1 MVSQGEK
8 LKYYKGIESVRIW
21 PTTKSV
27 KFWLTKSMR
36 ESRKVLS
43 VKSKTQNDSTPA
55 KQQNE
60 GSTLQKSMLP
70 RFFSQLSLSVSWGHW
85 LALRMVT
92 IMKMKMWV
100 MQKMQLWCLVLVP
113 GERVGG
119 WDETRSERLMDGR

>member
-1 MVSQGEK
+1 
-8 LKYYKGIESVRIW
+8 
-21 PTTKSV
+21 
-27 KFWLTKSMR
+27 MR

-43 VKSKTQNDSTPA
+43 VKSKTQNDSTQA

-92 IMKMKMWV
+92 IMKMKMLV